1 ELRAAER
8 RRRTRTGARM
18 QQHPAR
24 EDRRSRERYG
34 AAPRRHIQQR
44 RSRLRKESAMK
55 AKHIP
60 GPWEVMKP
68 GEGGNEGPNL
78 EIHDPY
84 GRTAT
89 VYGELDAENYAT
101 ANLIAAAPDLIAV
114 LERIV

>member
-1 ELRAAER
+1 
-8 RRRTRTGARM
+8 
-18 QQHPAR
+18 
-24 EDRRSRERYG
+24 
-34 AAPRRHIQQR
+34 
-44 RSRLRKESAMK
+44 MK

-114 LERIV
+114 LERIVQLSREGEGDRLEFSAMARAALMKVASGRSA